1 MTKTERLKE
10 IQRRLGSYITQGS
23 DEPFRLN
30 DAELARRLVELIEL
44 VMEIVDE
51 PAKSKSRTDCPNCG
65 NPGGT
70 MGVDLIGM
78 LRCMKCGN
86 QWWEGG
92 GA

>member
-10 IQRRLGSYITQGS
+10 IRRRLGSYTALQGS

-51 PAKSKSRTDCPNCG
+51 PKPDQKKKRTAHVA
-65 NPGGT
+65 GG
-70 MGVDLIGM
+70 
-78 LRCMKCGN
+78 
-86 QWWEGG
+86 
-92 GA
+92 